1 MSNISAVTSEAMP
14 AVAELS
20 EKSQR
25 IGQITDTIAAISR
38 QTNLLALNAAIEA
51 ARAGEHG
58 RGFAVVAE
66 EVRKLAKESG
76 KALETI
82 RKLADEMQRVSSRMS
97 ERIGDVSAS
106 VGAGESVIRASTETL
121 TQIVDRDRRE
131 PRGGGADRRIRDH
144 AAPGGRDARE
154 GDRGG
159 LRGGRAERVAPREQV
174 SAVVQEQ
181 TASMEHITES
191 SQHLADI
198 ATRLKS
204 AMTRFEL

>member
-1 MSNISAVTSEAMP
+1 MSNISSVTSEAVP
-14 AVAELS
+14 AVAELT
-20 EKSQR
+20 EKSVR
-25 IGQITDTIAAISR
+25 ISQITDTIAAISR

-76 KALETI
+76 RALEII
-82 RKLADEMQRVSSRMS
+82 RQLADEMQRVSSRMS
-97 ERIGDVSAS
+97 ERITDVSAS
-106 VGAGESVIRASTETL
+106 VGAGEAVIRASTGTL
-121 TQIVDRDRRE
+121 TQIAAEIEGSRE
-131 PRGGGADRRIRDH
+131 AVARI
-144 AAPGGRDARE
+144 AEFANAQKRE
-154 GDRGG
+154 SET
-159 LRGGRAERVAPREQV
+159 LAKEIEAVSIVAEQNASTSEQV

-198 ATRLKS
+198 ATRLKGV
-204 AMTRFEL
+204 MTRFEL